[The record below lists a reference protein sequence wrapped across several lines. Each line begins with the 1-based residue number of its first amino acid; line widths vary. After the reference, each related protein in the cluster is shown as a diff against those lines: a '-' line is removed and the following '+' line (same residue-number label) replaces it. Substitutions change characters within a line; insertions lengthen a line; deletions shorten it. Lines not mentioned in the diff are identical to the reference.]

1 MSNPKDLV
9 GSKKAPLRYVPPA
22 LAIAA
27 SGPMEDGAIK
37 YGPFNWREQPVEVLT
52 YIEAVFRHL
61 YAYLDGQDDAEDSGH
76 SHIDHAIA
84 GLGIIADARAH
95 GSLIDN
101 RYAKGPAAGML
112 RERDKTS
119 PNFDPT
125 IAAWGP
131 FTRLGKGPSYDV
143 TVEDWSTGE
152 GPIIRL
158 NDLAP
163 IPDPCTPETCC
174 ASSGAVPHAG
184 YCRWCNVHEPRQ

>member
-1 MSNPKDLV
+1 MNPKDLV

-37 YGPFNWREQPVEVLT
+37 YGPFNWRTQPVEVLT

-84 GLGIIADARAH
+84 GLGIIADARAN

-101 RYAKGPAAGML
+101 RYAAGPAADML
-112 RERDKTS
+112 RARDKTQVVQVVS
-119 PNFDPT
+119 EEV
-125 IAAWGP
+125 
-131 FTRLGKGPSYDV
+131 L
-143 TVEDWSTGE
+143 
-152 GPIIRL
+152 
-158 NDLAP
+158 
-163 IPDPCTPETCC
+163 TPEKTK
-174 ASSGAVPHAG
+174 AWLDVFFSGQ
-184 YCRWCNVHEPRQ
+184 RL